1 MNIKL
6 PASDRL
12 NPINFSLTRP
22 DLFEAHSRLPR
33 ASWFIWLT
41 FAGLALL
48 LAWAYCFTLDEVSS
62 GTGKVIPSSREQV
75 IQSLEGG
82 IVAQLNV
89 KEGDMVQAGQ
99 VLAQL
104 DRTRSE
110 SSVDESSSRA
120 RAALATATR
129 LRAEVEGSDLAFPD
143 YVMEDPA
150 LVRSETALFK
160 SRKDSL
166 AKSLAGI
173 QEALALVR
181 RELVMTERLAKMG
194 AASNVE
200 VLRLKRQANELEM
213 KANDTRTQYL
223 VRSRE
228 ELAKANGE
236 VEAQQSVTRGR
247 ADMLSRLTVVSP
259 VRGVVKD
266 IEVNTVGGVV
276 PPNGRLMVIVP
287 IEDQLLVEARI
298 SPRDVAFLHPGQRAT
313 VKISA
318 YDYAIYG
325 GLEGEVVTIS
335 PDTIQDDVK
344 RDVYYYRVFVRTQS
358 DSLFNKSGEAFPIF
372 PGMISTVD
380 IHTGGKTVWEYLVKP
395 LNRAREALRER

>member
-1 MNIKL
+1 MKLKL
-6 PASDRL
+6 PSDDRL
-12 NPINFSLTRP
+12 TPINFNLTRP
-22 DLFEAHSRLPR
+22 DLLQARGVLPR
-33 ASWFIWLT
+33 ASWFVWLT
-41 FAGLALL
+41 FVGLAALWV
-48 LAWAYCFTLDEVSS
+48 WAYCFELDEISS
-62 GTGKVIPSSREQV
+62 GTGKVIPSLREQL

-89 KEGDMVQAGQ
+89 KEGDVVQAGQ

-110 SSVDESSSRA
+110 SSVDESASRA

-129 LRAEVEGSDLAFPD
+129 LRAEVEGKALKFPS

-150 LVRSETALFK
+150 LVRSETALFE
-160 SRKDSL
+160 SRKESL
-166 AKSLAGI
+166 SKSLAGI
-173 QEALALVR
+173 QEALTLVR
-181 RELVMTERLAKMG
+181 RELAMTESLAKQG

-228 ELAKANGE
+228 ELAKASSE

-259 VRGVVKD
+259 VRGVVKN

-318 YDYAIYG
+318 YEYSIYG
-325 GLEGEVVTIS
+325 GLDGEVVTIS

-344 RDVYYYRVFVRTQS
+344 RDVYYYRVFVRTKS
-358 DSLFNKSGEAFPIF
+358 DSLYNKRGEAFPIF
-372 PGMISTVD
+372 PGMIATVE
-380 IHTGGKTVWEYLVKP
+380 IRTGSKTVWEYLVKP

>member
-6 PASDRL
+6 PSSEGL
-12 NPINFSLTRP
+12 TPLNFSLTRP
-22 DLFEAHSRLPR
+22 DLFEANNRLPR
-33 ASWFIWLT
+33 ASWLIWLT
-41 FAGLALL
+41 LAGLGLL
-48 LAWAYCFTLDEVSS
+48 LVWAYCFTLDEVST

-89 KEGDMVQAGQ
+89 KEGDVVQAGQ

-110 SSVDESSSRA
+110 SSVDESASRA

-129 LRAEVEGSDLAFPD
+129 LRAEVEGGELKFPD

-160 SRKDSL
+160 SRKESL

-173 QEALALVR
+173 QEALTLVK

-213 KANDTRTQYL
+213 KANDTRTQYQ

-247 ADMLSRLTVVSP
+247 ADMLSRLTVTSP

-266 IEVNTVGGVV
+266 IEVNTVGGVI

-287 IEDQLLVEARI
+287 IEDKLLVEARI

-358 DSLFNKSGEAFPIF
+358 DSLFNENGDAFPIF

>member
-1 MNIKL
+1 MSLKAYTSKDIT
-6 PASDRL
+6 
-12 NPINFSLTRP
+12 PINLGLSRP
-22 DLFEAHSRLPR
+22 DLFEAHSRMSR

-41 FAGLALL
+41 FGGLTVLF
-48 LAWAYCFTLDEVSS
+48 AWAYVFTLDEVSS
-62 GTGKVIPSSREQV
+62 GVGKVIPSSREQV

-82 IVAQLNV
+82 IVTQLSV
-89 KEGDMVQAGQ
+89 KEGDVVQAGQ

-110 SSVDESSSRA
+110 SSVDESASRA

-129 LRAEVEGSDLAFPD
+129 LRAEVEGGELKFPD
-143 YVMEDPA
+143 YVMEDMD
-150 LVRSETALFK
+150 LVRSEEALSN
-160 SRKDSL
+160 SRKESL
-166 AKSLAGI
+166 RKSLSGI
-173 QEALALVR
+173 QEALTLVN
-181 RELVMTERLAKMG
+181 RELAMTERLAKMG

-223 VRSRE
+223 VHSRE
-228 ELAKANGE
+228 DLAKANGE

-259 VRGVVKD
+259 VRGVVKN

-287 IEDQLLVEARI
+287 IDEQLLVEARI

-325 GLEGEVVTIS
+325 GLEGEVVSIS

-344 RDVYYYRVFVRTQS
+344 RDVYYYRVFIRTQS
-358 DSLFNKSGEAFPIF
+358 DSLLNKNGQAFPIF

-380 IHTGGKTVWEYLVKP
+380 IHTGSKTVWEYLVKP
-395 LNRAREALRER
+395 LNRGREALRER

>member
-1 MNIKL
+1 M
-6 PASDRL
+6 
-12 NPINFSLTRP
+12 T
-22 DLFEAHSRLPR
+22 E
-33 ASWFIWLT
+33 
-41 FAGLALL
+41 
-48 LAWAYCFTLDEVSS
+48 
-62 GTGKVIPSSREQV
+62 
-75 IQSLEGG
+75 
-82 IVAQLNV
+82 
-89 KEGDMVQAGQ
+89 
-99 VLAQL
+99 
-104 DRTRSE
+104 
-110 SSVDESSSRA
+110 
-120 RAALATATR
+120 
-129 LRAEVEGSDLAFPD
+129 
-143 YVMEDPA
+143 
-150 LVRSETALFK
+150 
-160 SRKDSL
+160 SL
-166 AKSLAGI
+166 AK
-173 QEALALVR
+173 Q
-181 RELVMTERLAKMG
+181 G

-228 ELAKANGE
+228 ELAKASSE

-259 VRGVVKD
+259 VRGVVKN

-318 YDYAIYG
+318 YEYSIYG
-325 GLEGEVVTIS
+325 GLDGEVVTIS

-344 RDVYYYRVFVRTQS
+344 RDVYYYRVFVRTKS
-358 DSLFNKSGEAFPIF
+358 DSLYNKRGEAFPIF
-372 PGMISTVD
+372 PGMIATVE
-380 IHTGGKTVWEYLVKP
+380 IRTGSKTVWEYLVKP